1 MMARGAVRKAVRCGG
16 FSEVRGS
23 GRRVG
28 QKSKKIAK
36 NEKKVQ
42 KGKTTKVK
50 GRQAKIVFHI

>member
-1 MMARGAVRKAVRCGG
+1 MARGAVRKAVRCGG
-16 FSEVRGS
+16 FSECC
-23 GRRVG
+23 RRVG

-50 GRQAKIVFHI
+50 GRQAKIVFHIINKI